1 MSNTFLLI
9 LLLIGLI
16 VSLWASQKFNVNAG
30 LIAMAVAWI
39 VGCWLGKITPTALI
53 NYWPTSVMFIAITT
67 TLFFGYARENGTLTL
82 FAEKVM
88 YLTRNIKW
96 FPPIALYLI
105 SFFIACA
112 GAGAMATQ
120 IFMSTVA
127 FAIVAQ
133 TGMNPMLALLAVF
146 LGGCGGGG
154 MFWAPEGANRIAYYT
169 GIVSDDAVQYN
180 VIAHSVYTAIVFT
193 IIFFVGYIVFRGWR
207 NKAEVLELKKPA
219 PFNREQKI
227 TLAIIGI
234 VVVLVVG
241 SAILKQVYP
250 TALTK
255 KLTTNFSIQFTALIG
270 FLVCFIFRLA
280 DTKAVMKRIP
290 WDLILTVGGMT
301 MMIKVGLEF
310 GVTDMVKNVFE
321 GGVSPIV
328 VPFLFLLFA
337 GFISLFANF
346 TVIYPLLFPLIPV
359 VAQATGAN
367 SVNIF
372 AMTAFGSMITGMS
385 PFSTGGACCLTGV
398 PDEEQRSKLVPK
410 LLIMAVCSWAIIA
423 ILSFTPLFNLFPE
436 ILTFS

>member
-1 MSNTFLLI
+1 MSNAFLLI

-16 VSLWASQKFNVNAG
+16 VSLWASQKFKINAG
-30 LIAMAVAWI
+30 LIAMGVAWI
-39 VGCWLGKITPTALI
+39 VGCWFGKLAPTAVI

-67 TLFFGYARENGTLTL
+67 TLFFGYARENGTLML
-82 FAEKVM
+82 FAEKIM
-88 YLTRNIKW
+88 YLTRNIRW

-105 SFFIACA
+105 SFIIACA

-120 IFMSTVA
+120 IFMSAVA
-127 FAIVAQ
+127 FAVAAQ
-133 TGMNPMLALLAVF
+133 TGMNPLLAILAVF

-154 MFWAPEGANRIAYYT
+154 MFWAPEGANRIAFYT
-169 GIVSDDAVQYN
+169 GIVPEDAVQYS

-193 IIFFVGYIVFRGWR
+193 IIFIIGYIVFKGWK
-207 NKAEVLELKKPA
+207 NKATELVLKKPE

-227 TLAIIGI
+227 NLAIIAI

-241 SAILKQVYP
+241 SAVIKQINP
-250 TALTK
+250 TPFTK
-255 KLTTNFSIQFTALIG
+255 KLATNFSIQFTALIG
-270 FLVCFIFRLA
+270 FLVCFIFKLS

-301 MMIKVGLEF
+301 MMIKVGLQF
-310 GVTDMVKNVFE
+310 GVTEMVKTVFD
-321 GGVSPIV
+321 GGVLPIL
-328 VPFLFLLFA
+328 VPFLFLIFA

-346 TVIYPLLFPLIPV
+346 TVIYPLLFPLVPV
-359 VAQATGAN
+359 VALATGAN

-410 LLIMAVCSWAIIA
+410 LFIMAICSWAIIA
-423 ILSFTPLFNLFPE
+423 LLSFTPLFSLFAD
-436 ILTFS
+436 IL